1 MAGSTPES
9 VTADLLADPEAG
21 TQRVGDAA
29 TLGAASAAPVAPV
42 ALGKPVVSVS
52 PWAEAWRRFKRH
64 RLAYWSLWVL
74 GLLALAVLIGP
85 LFYKVGV
92 NDIDF
97 KARLAAPSLGH
108 PLGTDDLGRDLLAR
122 MLYGGRISLAV
133 GLAAML
139 VAITVGVLIG
149 ALAGISRGWVDS
161 VLMWVTDLFLS
172 LPQLPLLLLLIFL
185 FRDALKAAFG
195 LEVGIFI
202 LIVAVIGGFRWM
214 PVARLVR
221 AQFFSLREKEFVEA
235 ARALGASTSR
245 QVVRHILPNS
255 LGPVIVAATI
265 DVAAAIIAE
274 STLSFLGLGFPPD
287 IPTWGRI
294 LYDGRDYMDIAMH
307 WALFPGLAIFATVLS
322 INFIG
327 DGLRDALDP
336 RRVL

>member
-1 MAGSTPES
+1 MAGSTP
-9 VTADLLADPEAG
+9 
-21 TQRVGDAA
+21 
-29 TLGAASAAPVAPV
+29 ASAIAEPGRE
-42 ALGKPVVSVS
+42 LGRQPAGASL
-52 PWAEAWRRFKRH
+52 WAEAWRRFKRH
-64 RLAYWSLWVL
+64 RLAYWSLWML
-74 GLLALAVLIGP
+74 GLLVLAVLVGP
-85 LFYKVGV
+85 LVYKVGI

-97 KARLAAPSLGH
+97 QARLAPPSWKH

-122 MLYGGRISLAV
+122 VLYGGRISLAV
-133 GLAAML
+133 GLASMV
-139 VAITVGVLIG
+139 VAIVVGVTVGAI
-149 ALAGISRGWVDS
+149 AGISRGWVDAA
-161 VLMWVTDLFLS
+161 LMWVTDLFLS
-172 LPQLPLLLLLIFL
+172 LPQLPVLLLLIFL
-185 FRDALKAAFG
+185 FREPLKKAFG
-195 LEVGIFI
+195 LEAGIFL
-202 LIVAVIGGFRWM
+202 LIVLVIGGFRWM

-235 ARALGASTSR
+235 ARALGASTPR

-294 LYDGRDYMDIAMH
+294 LYDSRDYMDLAMH
-307 WALFPGLAIFATVLS
+307 WALFPGLAIFVTVLT

>member
-1 MAGSTPES
+1 MNPAVP
-9 VTADLLADPEAG
+9 
-21 TQRVGDAA
+21 
-29 TLGAASAAPVAPV
+29 TLS
-42 ALGKPVVSVS
+42 KPTTSVS

-74 GLLALAVLIGP
+74 GTLVLAVLLGP
-85 LFYKVGV
+85 LFYKVGI

-97 KARLAAPSLGH
+97 KARLASPNGQHLM
-108 PLGTDDLGRDLLAR
+108 GTDDLGRDILAR
-122 MLYGGRISLAV
+122 MLYGGRISLSV

-139 VAITVGVLIG
+139 MAVTVGVVIG
-149 ALAGISRGWVDS
+149 SIAGMSRGWVDS

-185 FRDALKAAFG
+185 FRDALKSIFG
-195 LEVGIFI
+195 LELGIFI
-202 LIVAVIGGFRWM
+202 LIVMVIGGFRWM

-235 ARALGASTSR
+235 ARALGASVPR

-255 LGPVIVAATI
+255 LGPVIVAGTI

-294 LYDGRDYMDIAMH
+294 LYDGRDYMDMAVH
-307 WALFPGLAIFATVLS
+307 WAMFPGMAIFITVLS

>member
-1 MAGSTPES
+1 MAGSTPGS
-9 VTADLLADPEAG
+9 ATAEAPE
-21 TQRVGDAA
+21 
-29 TLGAASAAPVAPV
+29 
-42 ALGKPVVSVS
+42 LGKAVASVS
-52 PWAEAWRRFKRH
+52 PWTEAWRRFKRH
-64 RLAYWSLWVL
+64 RLAYWSLWLL
-74 GLLALAVLIGP
+74 GLMVLAVLIGP
-85 LFYKVGV
+85 LFYKVGI
-92 NDIDF
+92 NDVDF
-97 KARLAAPSLGH
+97 QARLAGPSLKH
-108 PLGTDDLGRDLLAR
+108 PLGTDDLGRDILAR

-133 GLAAML
+133 GLSAM
-139 VAITVGVLIG
+139 VMAISVGVIIG
-149 ALAGISRGWVDS
+149 AIAGISRGWVDAA
-161 VLMWVTDLFLS
+161 LMWLTDLFLS

-185 FRDALKAAFG
+185 FREPLKQAFG
-195 LEVGIFI
+195 LEMGIFI
-202 LIVAVIGGFRWM
+202 LIVVVIGGFRWM

-235 ARALGASTSR
+235 ARALGASVPR
-245 QVVRHILPNS
+245 QVWRHILPNS

-274 STLSFLGLGFPPD
+274 ATLSFLGLGFPPD

-307 WALFPGLAIFATVLS
+307 WALFPGLAIFLTVLT

>member
-1 MAGSTPES
+1 MAGSIRES
-9 VTADLLADPEAG
+9 VIADPDGAAA
-21 TQRVGDAA
+21 QRVTGGA
-29 TLGAASAAPVAPV
+29 TLGPE
-42 ALGKPVVSVS
+42 LGKARASVS
-52 PWAEAWRRFKRH
+52 PWREAWRRFRRH

-74 GLLALAVLIGP
+74 GVLVLAVLLGP
-85 LFYKVGV
+85 LVYKVGI
-92 NDIDF
+92 NDVDF
-97 KARLAAPSLGH
+97 KVRLGNPSLSH

-139 VAITVGVLIG
+139 MAITVGVIIG
-149 ALAGISRGWVDS
+149 AVAGMARGWVDT

-185 FRDALKAAFG
+185 FREPLKQAFG
-195 LEVGIFI
+195 IEVGIFI
-202 LIVAVIGGFRWM
+202 LIVLVIGGFRWM

-245 QVVRHILPNS
+245 LMVRHILPNS

-294 LYDGRDYMDIAMH
+294 LFDARDYMDLAVH
-307 WALFPGLAIFATVLS
+307 WAMFPGLAIFITVLC